1 MSDVQ
6 VYRTGLRVATDLL
19 SRENSRTQKFL
30 LQPGDSIHIPR
41 KETFVEV
48 KGAVFN
54 PQILDFDSNNF
65 LYYISSSGGVTDK
78 GNLKKAYVQYSN
90 GINRKIK
97 HFLFFR
103 NYPKIYPGTKIIV
116 PEQTESAKKGLNII
130 EISAITGSLTALV
143 SLISILHL

>member
-1 MSDVQ
+1 M
-6 VYRTGLRVATDLL
+6 
-19 SRENSRTQKFL
+19 
-30 LQPGDSIHIPR
+30 
-41 KETFVEV
+41 
-48 KGAVFN
+48 
-54 PQILDFDSNNF
+54 
-65 LYYISSSGGVTDK
+65 YYISSSGGVTDK